1 MWPTIIGGLLS
12 MGSQYLNKPKEVDIS
27 GQLEPWKER
36 MGQMGEIGEDM
47 MDWGGDQAGRVKA
60 YLQNQ
65 ASNAGSQIGNQASRM
80 IGKFGQY
87 SGIAAQ
93 QGREA
98 MSNSMSKV
106 GGQFLDWFGKAQQR
120 GAGILGQV
128 MGNERAYGETM
139 ANQDLLNQSN
149 QDEAQNN
156 MWGSVGDFGK
166 GLITKGLESWG
177 G

>member
-27 GQLEPWKER
+27 GQLEPWKQR
-36 MGQMGEIGEDM
+36 MDQLGGIGEDM
-47 MDWGGDQAGRVKA
+47 MDWGGDQAGRVKS
-60 YLQNQ
+60 YLSNQ
-65 ASNAGSQIGNQASRM
+65 ASNTGSQIGNQASRM
-80 IGKFGQY
+80 MGKFGQY

-106 GGQFLDWFGKAQQR
+106 GGQFLDWFGKSQQQ
-120 GAGILGQV
+120 GAGLLQQV

-149 QDEAQNN
+149 QDEWQNGMFN
-156 MWGSVGDFGK
+156 NVGEFGQ
-166 GLITKGLESWG
+166 GLLTKGMESWG
-177 G
+177 S